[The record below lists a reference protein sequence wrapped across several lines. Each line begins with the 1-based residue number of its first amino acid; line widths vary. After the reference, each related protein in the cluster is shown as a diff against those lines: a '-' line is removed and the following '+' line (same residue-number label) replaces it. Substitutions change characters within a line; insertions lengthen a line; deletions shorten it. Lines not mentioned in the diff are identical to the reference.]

1 MYLVKVLKRG
11 DAASLIVAIL
21 VALVVTQPL
30 GEVTTRLA
38 AKITNLNNGQYFG
51 YAAPG
56 SGWKGEYLYPV
67 VWAVLQLLLLELLIR
82 LYVFAITPR
91 KRK

>member
-67 VWAVLQLLLLELLIR
+67 VWAVLQLLVLELLIR